1 MRCSSTRTTR
11 RSANRC
17 GLCTNGS
24 SPASVR
30 RPTLIERDDRL
41 PPFGELLAERERAH
55 QALGSGDGAGRLMR
69 VGSGMSLASFEDAFA
84 HALFAAPGAADAAVA
99 DLVAQ
104 PAFAVYR
111 NTVTKS
117 CIDALQANF
126 PTVTRLVGE
135 EWFRA
140 AAAAY
145 VARERPNTPSLQAYG
160 ATFAAFLADFAPAA
174 ELPYLADVARLDRF
188 WIESHGAVDAPV
200 LDAAGLVGTDPGVL
214 AGAVLL
220 PHPAV
225 RWAWFAESPVY
236 SIWRDNRARETTGGD
251 LPWHG
256 EGALLTRRA
265 DVVEWTA
272 NRPRRVPLP
281 R

>member
-1 MRCSSTRTTR
+1 M
-11 RSANRC
+11 
-17 GLCTNGS
+17 
-24 SPASVR
+24 
-30 RPTLIERDDRL
+30 
-41 PPFGELLAERERAH
+41 H
-55 QALGSGDGAGRLMR
+55 

-84 HALFAAPGAADAAVA
+84 HALFAAPGAADPAVA

-111 NTVTKS
+111 NTVMKS

-126 PTVTRLVGE
+126 PAVTRLVGE
-135 EWFRA
+135 AWFRA
-140 AAAAY
+140 AASEY
-145 VARERPNTPSLQAYG
+145 VARERPNTPSLQDYG

-200 LDAAGLVGTDPGVL
+200 LGATDLVGVDPRVL

-220 PHPAV
+220 PHPAA
-225 RWAWFAESPVY
+225 RWAWFAEAPVY
-236 SIWRDNRARETTGGD
+236 SIWRVNRARETTGGD

-265 DVVEWTA
+265 DVVEWMEIGQAACRFLDACAAGRSVALAIDAALDAHADTDPA
-272 NRPRRVPLP
+272 RMVAALLQAGAVTRSIVPIDQLA
-281 R
+281 

>member
-1 MRCSSTRTTR
+1 
-11 RSANRC
+11 
-17 GLCTNGS
+17 
-24 SPASVR
+24 
-30 RPTLIERDDRL
+30 
-41 PPFGELLAERERAH
+41 
-55 QALGSGDGAGRLMR
+55 MR

-84 HALFAAPGAADAAVA
+84 HALFAEPGDADPAVA

-126 PTVTRLVGE
+126 PAVTRLVGE

-160 ATFAAFLADFAPAA
+160 ATFAAFLAGFAPAA
-174 ELPYLADVARLDRF
+174 ELPYLADVARLDRY

-200 LDAAGLVGTDPGVL
+200 LAATDLVGADPEVL
-214 AGAVLL
+214 AGAVLR
-220 PHPAV
+220 PHPAAH
-225 RWAWFAESPVY
+225 WAWFAESPVY
-236 SIWRDNRARETTGGD
+236 SIWRDNRACETTGGE
-251 LPWHG
+251 LPWRS
-256 EGALLTRRA
+256 EGALLTRPA
-265 DVVEWTA
+265 DVVEWTEIDHAACRFLDACAAGRSVALAIDAALDADADA
-272 NRPRRVPLP
+272 NPARMIATLLHAGAVTRLIVPTEQP
-281 R
+281 A